1 MKNGETDSATIP
13 PLKKIQ
19 SFSGNRAPGR
29 GSIFQIY
36 KQIRALY
43 QIGKRCKSE
52 GRDIVARVKRETMRK
67 RIEKDLTNQLK
78 EKKIIGN
85 HYTDLIQD
93 YLSLWDLKCILVDD
107 IEGTGIKVSGMHG
120 PKSNPSINDLHKT
133 NDRMIKILDAL
144 GLEASAEEKKVP
156 SKPARSV
163 KDLT

>member
-1 MKNGETDSATIP
+1 M
-13 PLKKIQ
+13 
-19 SFSGNRAPGR
+19 
-29 GSIFQIY
+29 
-36 KQIRALY
+36 
-43 QIGKRCKSE
+43 
-52 GRDIVARVKRETMRK
+52 ARVKRETMRK

-78 EKKIIGN
+78 EKKIVGN

-93 YLSLWDLKCILVDD
+93 YLSLWDLKCVLVDD
-107 IEGTGIKVSGMHG
+107 IKETGIKVSGMHG

-156 SKPARSV
+156 SKPVRSI